1 MTASQENQRKISQSS
16 SDQLIYNTALDED
29 LQGKCGVIV
38 YDDLKNPHL
47 VETQPDDIID
57 HYSSPVLFTSVPCEN
72 SPMSERSSGLEYDP
86 YSSIRSRGVGDDGDT
101 DSDKQQLYQSVEE
114 HSDND
119 DECDQVY
126 EAVNPIENEVS
137 VSSETSDGS
146 QTTVLQAN
154 MADLYAKVDRDKKKN
169 RNSVLSP
176 VGVIEGEGEEKFRVP
191 VPTPQKVRDQGR
203 SKEIEIEDKIIDRNK
218 EDVGHS

>member
-1 MTASQENQRKISQSS
+1 
-16 SDQLIYNTALDED
+16 
-29 LQGKCGVIV
+29 
-38 YDDLKNPHL
+38 
-47 VETQPDDIID
+47 
-57 HYSSPVLFTSVPCEN
+57 
-72 SPMSERSSGLEYDP
+72 MSERSSGDGGSEGGCGHYATVSRRIRGEGIYSSLKKPYEGSEYDP
-86 YSSIRSRGVGDDGDT
+86 YSSIRSRGVGDDGNNDRE
-101 DSDKQQLYQSVEE
+101 KQQLYQSVEE

-126 EAVNPIENEVS
+126 EAVNPSENEVS

-169 RNSVLSP
+169 RNSLLSP
-176 VGVIEGEGEEKFRVP
+176 VGVIEDDGEVKVRIP
-191 VPTPQKVRDQGR
+191 VPAPRKVNDQER
-203 SKEIEIEDKIIDRNK
+203 SKETEKEDNNIYTNK